1 MPPLRFQSLPT
12 PRKTE
17 ANFAHFHTRHDTT
30 RNARDVFV
38 TSRPNKHNLTLHR
51 GQASSLCVQG
61 QSICGVDVGV
71 KGTGLEWPVHILGQA
86 RRQFGLFLCITLLVR
101 DCKMASEREL
111 RNSIEYLPV
120 CR

>member
-12 PRKTE
+12 LRKTE
-17 ANFAHFHTRHDTT
+17 ANFAHFAHFDTT

-71 KGTGLEWPVHILGQA
+71 KGTGLEWSVHILGRA
-86 RRQFGLFLCITLLVR
+86 RRQFRLFLCITLLVR